1 MNDNFWGKFYHFWG
15 SIVTLGWP
23 LHTKS
28 NPPRNFCMV
37 RSSNTDSEHSAP
49 PSWQCQDFERFRY
62 IHHSLRAAFP
72 RTKHCLGSRLRSV
85 ILSSGSIFTFQ
96 IVVTLLL
103 VIILCIQDLQRCC
116 NPRAISDE
124 LSRFFCFLWSLVPS
138 SNNFQ
143 VADSILDMQ
152 EIHSLESI
160 TGFF

>member
-15 SIVTLGWP
+15 SIVTLCWP
-23 LHTKS
+23 LHTIS

-62 IHHSLRAAFP
+62 IHPSLRAAFP

-85 ILSSGSIFTFQ
+85 NLWSESIFTFQ

-103 VIILCIQDLQRCC
+103 IIIFRIFNGVAALEPSPMNYPGFSASCGVSSL
-116 NPRAISDE
+116 PPTISR
-124 LSRFFCFLWSLVPS
+124 LLTPFLICRKFTLW
-138 SNNFQ
+138 N
-143 VADSILDMQ
+143 
-152 EIHSLESI
+152 H
-160 TGFF
+160 